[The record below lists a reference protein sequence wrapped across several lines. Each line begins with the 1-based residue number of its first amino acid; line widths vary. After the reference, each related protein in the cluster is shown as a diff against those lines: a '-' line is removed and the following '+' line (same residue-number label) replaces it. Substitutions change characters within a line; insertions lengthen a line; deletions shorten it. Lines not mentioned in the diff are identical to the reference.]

1 MDMNQETKV
10 TVIDDRLRQEEA
22 ETLCR
27 WAAARAGV
35 IVVAP
40 LLGTMAL
47 IANDVY
53 LVIKLGSVYEEEIG
67 EKAAVS
73 LLSSLGAYFCRQ
85 YADDTDPVCSLADTC
100 SCRDYLC
107 AGTGRYRMAEGR

>member
-67 EKAAVS
+67 KGGRKPAEFFRS
-73 LLSSLGAYFCRQ
+73 LFCRQ

>member
-40 LLGTMAL
+40 LFGTMAL

-53 LVIKLGSVYEEEIG
+53 LVIKCG
-67 EKAAVS
+67 
-73 LLSSLGAYFCRQ
+73 Q
-85 YADDTDPVCSLADTC
+85 YADYTYPVCPLADTC
-100 SCRDYLC
+100 SGRDYLC
-107 AGTGRYRMAEGR
+107 AGSGRYRMAEGW

>member
-40 LLGTMAL
+40 LFGTMAL

-53 LVIKLGSVYEEEIG
+53 LVIKLGSVYD
-67 EKAAVS
+67 
-73 LLSSLGAYFCRQ
+73 R
-85 YADDTDPVCSLADTC
+85 
-100 SCRDYLC
+100 
-107 AGTGRYRMAEGR
+107 